1 MHIIQFCVAVRNRA
15 NGFYANHQP
24 GGNYWYNNTA
34 YLNGTNFNMLNRTAD
49 ITADVPGY
57 NHVLKN
63 NLSFEPRTYETQWI
77 DSTKCTVTNN
87 SFSIPVKVTKADFV
101 SINQSQLVA
110 PRKADGSLPD
120 IDFLKLR
127 KGSKLIDKGINI
139 GFPFKGKA
147 PDLGAFEY

>member
-15 NGFYANHQP
+15 NGFYSNHQP
-24 GGNYWYNNTA
+24 GGSVWYNNTA
-34 YLNGTNFNMLNRTAD
+34 YQNGTNFNMLNRTASFA
-49 ITADVPGY
+49 ADTLGY
-57 NHVLKN
+57 GHVLKN
-63 NLSFEPRTYETQWI
+63 NLSFEPRTYETQYVDPAQCVI
-77 DSTKCTVTNN
+77 ENN
-87 SFSIPVKVTKADFV
+87 SFSIPIKVTAADFV
-101 SINQSQLVA
+101 SVDQSQLVA

-127 KGSKLIDKGINI
+127 KESKLIDKGVNV